1 MIKQFIQ
8 ITQDTSLYLTKWCL
22 TWGKQKK
29 GTNLVQFFFALSYFR
44 RNIYAIYLM
53 AYTWNKWYCWFFY
66 HLLQWFPL
74 IGLLYLKWFLISMH
88 VDKFKLNNFHD
99 FTNTYLLSYWSC
111 GEIQIT
117 NKKAIGDNYLV
128 LIFRSWLT

>member
-1 MIKQFIQ
+1 LFFFFLNRIEHVKRE
-8 ITQDTSLYLTKWCL
+8 ITQIWSNNLFRSHKTHHFSLFNKMMFDL
-22 TWGKQKK
+22 GQAKK
-29 GTNLVQFFFALSYFR
+29 RTNLVQFFFALSYFR

-74 IGLLYLKWFLISMH
+74 IYLKWFLISMH

-99 FTNTYLLSYWSC
+99 FTNTYLLF
-111 GEIQIT
+111 
-117 NKKAIGDNYLV
+117 L
-128 LIFRSWLT
+128 LILWWNSDYK